1 MNGVRGHGVKGQRTS
16 GSEGPGRS
24 RVKGGQRGQWGSK
37 GKVTGGGVVM
47 GLNGNRCGYWWGCGV
62 RGHGVKG
69 QGSRGGRGVN
79 PGVVGPRVIGVK
91 GKGYG
96 MRDGDGVESESVE
109 VWG

>member
-1 MNGVRGHGVKGQRTS
+1 MGVKGVN
-16 GSEGPGRS
+16 G
-24 RVKGGQRGQWGSK
+24 KGY
-37 GKVTGGGVVM
+37 GGDGVVM
-47 GLNGNRCGYWWGCGV
+47 GLNGNQWGYWWGCGV
-62 RGHGVKG
+62 RDHGVKG

-96 MRDGDGVESESVE
+96 MRDGDGVEWESVE